1 MAEGQGGE
9 GGEVVRFPGRRHPS
23 AWEEAPAEEQPG
35 YQDEPMPWEEESEK
49 FDLDWSEAPATP
61 TDVPTASPGG
71 ARHPPVFATSLPPRP
86 VPTSAPDRG
95 SGQDLS
101 PRG

>member
-23 AWEEAPAEEQPG
+23 AWEDSPTEEQPG
-35 YQDEPMPWEEESEK
+35 YQDEPMPWEEESEE

-61 TDVPTASPGG
+61 TDVPTASPGKRPPPASFPRRASRPARCRRAPPTVG
-71 ARHPPVFATSLPPRP
+71 AGRT
-86 VPTSAPDRG
+86 
-95 SGQDLS
+95 
-101 PRG
+101 